1 MAYTVFEENLQRKL
15 RQMRREGVAEGMK
28 QGMKLGMEQGIAQ
41 GMEQGIEQ
49 GMEQGIAQ
57 GLTAM
62 RDMLLNQV
70 QSKFGDSAARRIAGP
85 LAGVEDLG
93 DIQRAGRWIV
103 ASATAD
109 ELVERLGNGRVG

>member
-15 RQMRREGVAEGMK
+15 RQMRREGVRE
-28 QGMKLGMEQGIAQ
+28 GMEQGRKQGMEQGLAQ
-41 GMEQGIEQ
+41 GMEQGLKQ
-49 GMEQGIAQ
+49 V
-57 GLTAM
+57 LTAM

-70 QSKFGDSAARRIAGP
+70 QLKFGESAARRVAGP

-93 DIQRAGRWIV
+93 DLQRAGRWIV

-109 ELVERLGNGRVG
+109 ELVERLCNSRVG